1 MIMGRIIT
9 PDMKRRLREQTQV
22 PFDIKL
28 IENTFK
34 LTDPESDTKISITE
48 MGKSTLVAG
57 MLVPDITGKSG
68 FLLETRLPRNI
79 LAQGYAAMAMARN
92 AIILTGLMLLGLL
105 LWLMAAT
112 IVKPITRLTGHV
124 LVTRETGNF
133 VGKCYGGRKDEIGI
147 LEQEFDRLLE
157 TVAAQSRELERE
169 LGIRKRIA
177 EELKENLKKYR
188 LLAENLKDVV
198 AAITPDGFIQYCSP
212 AIVEFSGHDPEDIFG
227 KHSFQFIPEND
238 DRLKLIDMVEEIAKV
253 GDSRSFE
260 FMMRS
265 KSGDTFP
272 VESTARPVME
282 DGKLVSLHCVF
293 RDITQRK
300 KAEEEKNRLQAKLQ
314 RARRMEALGT
324 LAGGIAHNF
333 NNVLFPIM
341 GNTELAM
348 MDLTKDSQ
356 AYQNLTQVLQAV
368 DKAKNLVRQILS
380 FSDHGK
386 EDANLIVLKD
396 VVEDFLVLI
405 RASLPSTIDIRN
417 DLSGKGGLVSA
428 DPVELQRVIMNICS
442 NAAYAMRESG
452 GILELTLV
460 EQDITE
466 FDMNTSRKIKPGK
479 YAKLT
484 ISDNGPGIENDVLER
499 IFDPYFST
507 KPVGEGSG
515 MGLAE
520 THALISKYG
529 GDIKAY
535 TEPGMGTS
543 FSIFLPIMME
553 TKDLPWASPPETAE
567 GH

>member
-1 MIMGRIIT
+1 
-9 PDMKRRLREQTQV
+9 
-22 PFDIKL
+22 
-28 IENTFK
+28 
-34 LTDPESDTKISITE
+34 
-48 MGKSTLVAG
+48 
-57 MLVPDITGKSG
+57 
-68 FLLETRLPRNI
+68 
-79 LAQGYAAMAMARN
+79 
-92 AIILTGLMLLGLL
+92 
-105 LWLMAAT
+105 
-112 IVKPITRLTGHV
+112 
-124 LVTRETGNF
+124 
-133 VGKCYGGRKDEIGI
+133 
-147 LEQEFDRLLE
+147 
-157 TVAAQSRELERE
+157 
-169 LGIRKRIA
+169 
-177 EELKENLKKYR
+177 
-188 LLAENLKDVV
+188 
-198 AAITPDGFIQYCSP
+198 
-212 AIVEFSGHDPEDIFG
+212 
-227 KHSFQFIPEND
+227 
-238 DRLKLIDMVEEIAKV
+238 
-253 GDSRSFE
+253 
-260 FMMRS
+260 
-265 KSGDTFP
+265 
-272 VESTARPVME
+272 ME

-553 TKDLPWASPPETAE
+553 TKDLPWAKSP
-567 GH
+567 GDG